1 MIFTVI
7 ALVLLAPLL
16 IFAVTPVTAFA
27 VLTFTVRFFAVITGA
42 NVSTTLTTI
51 VFVVLTPKEDFTVY
65 LIRYVPKDFVEN
77 FAFLYLPFT
86 YFVVVYVIFFVKLFF
101 VILSLAVTPDFTL

>member
-77 FAFLYLPFT
+77 FAFLYLPFI